1 MVISSSYINFLT
13 IIVTDLSLNL
23 TEGYLQN
30 NKIVSHILIY
40 QVYYIKESMG
50 NFSSHFIWQ
59 WYLYMFFNSH
69 LNICHHKRVRIRIF
83 SVIKMILILALTFPY
98 VNKNNIYQ
106 SQFSFVLLQF
116 I

>member
-1 MVISSSYINFLT
+1 MSSSYFNFLT

-23 TEGYLQN
+23 TEGYLQ

-50 NFSSHFIWQ
+50 NFSSHFTWQ

-69 LNICHHKRVRIRIF
+69 LNICHHNRVRIRIF

-98 VNKNNIYQ
+98 VNKNKIYQ

-116 I
+116 T